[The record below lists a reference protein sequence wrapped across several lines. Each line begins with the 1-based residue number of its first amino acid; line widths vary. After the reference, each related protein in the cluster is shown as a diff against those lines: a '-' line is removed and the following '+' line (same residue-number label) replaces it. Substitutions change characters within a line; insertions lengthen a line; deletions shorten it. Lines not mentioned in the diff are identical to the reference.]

1 MALSNMWQTSV
12 KGHRSSVQKRPKFQ
26 KFSTRI
32 FHKKSKCNDG
42 QASFIACIINLIQQI
57 F

>member
-42 QASFIACIINLIQQI
+42 QASFIACIIILIQQI
-57 F
+57 L